1 MKAPLPVIQEIA
13 LADGRTITIE
23 TGRMA
28 RQADGSVLVRCGG
41 TALLATVVSAPEAR
55 EGVDFMP
62 LTVEYKEK
70 FASAGRV
77 PGGFLKRE
85 GRPSDREILVARLVD
100 RVLRPLFPE
109 DYHAE
114 TQVIITL
121 LSYDDEVAADSLAGL
136 AASAALAVSDVPF
149 NGPISEV
156 RVARVGGEFVIN
168 PSPAQIE
175 EADIEMMIGASS
187 DSVVMVEGEMNE
199 VSEAEMLEAIRV
211 AHEAIKVQ
219 VAAQLELAAKIG
231 APAKRT
237 YSHETHN
244 EELKKRVWDATY
256 AGAFEVAGR
265 ELTNKAERSEAFKA
279 VYTAFAATMTDEE
292 KAEFGS
298 LAKVY
303 YHEVEY
309 HAMRNQI
316 LENGKRLDGRS
327 TTEIR
332 PIWCE
337 TDVLPGPHG
346 CALFTRGE
354 TQSFT
359 TVTLGTALDSNRID
373 AATYMGD
380 ERFYLHYN
388 FPPFSTGEARML
400 RGTSR
405 REIGH
410 GNLAQRALKMMI
422 PAENAYTIRVVSDI
436 LESNGSSSMATVC
449 AGTLALM
456 DAGIPITR
464 PVSGI
469 AMGLITNPETGK
481 FAVLSDILGDED
493 HLGDMDFK
501 VTGTANGITACQMDI
516 KIQGLS
522 FEIMEQAL
530 NQARD
535 GRAHILGKMLEST
548 PEVRAELK
556 PHAPKMVR
564 LEIPKN
570 FIGGVIGPGGKV
582 IQGIQAETGT
592 TITIEEVG
600 DVGRVEISGIDPV
613 GMKRAEEIVRGICF
627 IPEVDKV
634 YEGVVRGVQTFGVF
648 VEIGRGTEGL
658 LHVSEMD
665 WKRIENPS
673 DLYQEGDRVQVKLLS
688 IDDKGK
694 LRLSRK
700 VLLEKPEGYVE
711 REERPREERG
721 PREPRG
727 DRGDRGGREGGRDRG
742 PRSQRPAR
750 EERAEGGEGEQASPV
765 EGGEAREDRP
775 RSERSRPRG
784 EQREERGERPA
795 REDRGERPAREDR
808 AERPAREDRPRG
820 EGNRSEGNRGGG
832 NRNGGAPRG
841 EGNRS
846 EAPRNGG
853 GQNRGGKRPGGAN
866 RVKRNEAPKEPE
878 RKGFFSSLFG
888 SRNK

>member
-1 MKAPLPVIQEIA
+1 
-13 LADGRTITIE
+13 
-23 TGRMA
+23 MA

-41 TALLATVVSAPEAR
+41 TALLATVVAAPEAR

-121 LSYDDEVAADSLAGL
+121 LSFDPEVAADSLAGL

-149 NGPISEV
+149 KGPISEV
-156 RVARVGGEFVIN
+156 RVARVNGEFVIN
-168 PSPAQIE
+168 PSPAQLE

-199 VSEAEMLEAIRV
+199 VSEGEMLEAIRV
-211 AHEAIKVQ
+211 AHDAIKVQ
-219 VAAQLELAAKIG
+219 CAAQVALAAQVEG
-231 APAKRT
+231 ANPKRT
-237 YSHETHN
+237 YNHESHN
-244 EELKKRVWDATY
+244 PELKKRVHDATY

-265 ELTNKAERSEAFKA
+265 ALTNKAERSAAFKA
-279 VYTAFAATMTDEE
+279 VFTEFMATMTEEE
-292 KAEFGS
+292 KTQHAS

-303 YHEVEY
+303 YHDVEY
-309 HAMRNQI
+309 QAMRNQI

-373 AATYMGD
+373 AATFMGD

-410 GNLAQRALKMMI
+410 GNLAQRALKKMI
-422 PAENAYTIRVVSDI
+422 PAENAYTIRIVSDI

-535 GRAHILGKMLEST
+535 GRAHILAKMLEAV
-548 PEVRAELK
+548 PAVRVELK
-556 PHAPKMVR
+556 AHAPKMVR

-600 DVGRVEISGIDPV
+600 DCGRVEISGIDPD
-613 GMKRAEEIVRGICF
+613 GMRRAEEIVRGICF
-627 IPEVDKV
+627 IPEIDKI

-648 VEIGRGTEGL
+648 VEIGRNTEGL

-688 IDDKGK
+688 VDDKGK

-700 VLLEKPEGYVE
+700 ALLEKPEGYVE
-711 REERPREERG
+711 REERPREDRG

-727 DRGDRGGREGGRDRG
+727 DRGDRGGRDGYRDRG
-742 PRSQRPAR
+742 PRSERPAR
-750 EERAEGGEGEQASPV
+750 EERSEGGDSEASPSEGGEN
-765 EGGEAREDRP
+765 REDRG

-784 EQREERGERPA
+784 EQRPDRGDRPA
-795 REDRGERPAREDR
+795 REERPRGEDRPARAD
-808 AERPAREDRPRG
+808 RPAREDRPARDD
-820 EGNRSEGNRGGG
+820 RPRAEGNRGGG
-832 NRNGGAPRG
+832 NRGAGGP
-841 EGNRS
+841 
-846 EAPRNGG
+846 
-853 GQNRGGKRPGGAN
+853 NRGGSRPGGAN
-866 RVKRNEAPKEPE
+866 RVKRNDSPKEPE

>member
-1 MKAPLPVIQEIA
+1 MKAPLPVIQEIT
-13 LADGRTITIE
+13 LPDGRTITIE

-121 LSYDDEVAADSLAGL
+121 LSFDQDVAADSLAGL

-156 RVARVGGEFVIN
+156 RVARVAGEFIIN
-168 PSPAQIE
+168 PSPAQID
-175 EADIEMMIGASS
+175 EADIEMMIGASA

-199 VSEAEMLEAIRV
+199 VSEAEMLEAIRI

-219 VAAQLELAAKIG
+219 VAAQLALAAQVEG
-231 APAKRT
+231 ANPKRT

-244 EELKKRVWDATY
+244 ADLKKRVWDATY

-265 ELTNKAERSEAFKA
+265 KLTNKTERSAAFKE
-279 VYTAFAATMTDEE
+279 VYTAFAATLTEE
-292 KAEFGS
+292 ELAQHGS

-316 LENGKRLDGRS
+316 LENGTRLDGRS

-530 NQARD
+530 NQARE
-535 GRAHILGKMLEST
+535 GRAHILGKMLEAM
-548 PEVRAELK
+548 PNVRAELK

-665 WKRIENPS
+665 WKRVENPG

-700 VLLEKPEGYVE
+700 ALLEKPEGYVE

-795 REDRGERPAREDR
+795 REDRGERPVREER
-808 AERPAREDRPRG
+808 TERPAREDRPRG
-820 EGNRSEGNRGGG
+820 EGGNRNGG

-846 EAPRNGG
+846 EGPRNSG

>member
-168 PSPAQIE
+168 PSPAQID

-237 YSHETHN
+237 YNHETHN

-548 PEVRAELK
+548 PEVRVELK

-795 REDRGERPAREDR
+795 REDRGERPAREER

>member
-168 PSPAQIE
+168 PSPAQID

-548 PEVRAELK
+548 PEVRVELK

-808 AERPAREDRPRG
+808 GERPAREDRPRG

>member
-13 LADGRTITIE
+13 LPDGRTITIE

-121 LSYDDEVAADSLAGL
+121 LSFDQEVAADSLAGL
-136 AASAALAVSDVPF
+136 AASTALAVSDVPF

-156 RVARVGGEFVIN
+156 CVARINGEFVIN
-168 PSPAQIE
+168 PSPAALE
-175 EADIEMMIGASS
+175 EADIEMMIGASK

-219 VAAQLELAAKIG
+219 IDAQLALAAQVEG
-231 APAKRT
+231 ANPKRS

-265 ELTNKAERSEAFKA
+265 KLTNKAERSEAFKA
-279 VYTAFAATMTDEE
+279 VYTAFAATLTEE
-292 KAEFGS
+292 ELAQYGS

-316 LENGKRLDGRS
+316 LENGTRLDGRS

-373 AATYMGD
+373 AATFMGD

-410 GNLAQRALKMMI
+410 GNLAQRALKKMI
-422 PAENAYTIRVVSDI
+422 PAENPYTVRVVSDI

-530 NQARD
+530 NQARE
-535 GRAHILGKMLEST
+535 GRAHILGKMLEAM
-548 PEVRAELK
+548 PQPRVELK

-665 WKRIENPS
+665 WKRVENPG

-727 DRGDRGGREGGRDRG
+727 DRGERGGREGGRDRG

-765 EGGEAREDRP
+765 AGGEAQEGREDRP

-784 EQREERGERPA
+784 EQREERGDRPA

-808 AERPAREDRPRG
+808 PRG
-820 EGNRSEGNRGGG
+820 EGNRGGGNRGGG
-832 NRNGGAPRG
+832 NRNGEGRSG
-841 EGNRS
+841 E
-846 EAPRNGG
+846 
-853 GQNRGGKRPGGAN
+853 GQNRGKRPGGAN
-866 RVKRNEAPKEPE
+866 RVKSAPKEPE

-888 SRNK
+888 GRNK

>member
-1 MKAPLPVIQEIA
+1 MKAPLPVIQEIT
-13 LADGRTITIE
+13 LPDGRTITIE

-121 LSYDDEVAADSLAGL
+121 LSFDQDVAADSLAGL

-156 RVARVGGEFVIN
+156 RVARVAGEFIIN
-168 PSPAQIE
+168 PSPAQID
-175 EADIEMMIGASS
+175 EADIEMMIGASA

-219 VAAQLELAAKIG
+219 VAAQLALAAQVEG
-231 APAKRT
+231 ANPKRT

-244 EELKKRVWDATY
+244 ADLKKRVWDATY

-265 ELTNKAERSEAFKA
+265 KLTNKTERSAAFKE
-279 VYTAFAATMTDEE
+279 VYTSFAATLTEE
-292 KAEFGS
+292 ELAQHGS

-316 LENGKRLDGRS
+316 LENGTRLDGRS

-530 NQARD
+530 NQARE
-535 GRAHILGKMLEST
+535 GRAHILGKMLEAM
-548 PEVRAELK
+548 PNVRVELK

-665 WKRIENPS
+665 WKRVENPG

-700 VLLEKPEGYVE
+700 ALLEKPEGYVE

-795 REDRGERPAREDR
+795 REDRGERPVREER
-808 AERPAREDRPRG
+808 TERPAREDRPRG
-820 EGNRSEGNRGGG
+820 EGGNRNGG

-846 EAPRNGG
+846 EGPRISG

>member
-1 MKAPLPVIQEIA
+1 MKAPLPVIQEIT

-100 RVLRPLFPE
+100 SVLRPLFPE

-121 LSYDDEVAADSLAGL
+121 LSFDQDVAADSLAGL

-156 RVARVGGEFVIN
+156 RVARVAGEFIIN

-175 EADIEMMIGASS
+175 EADIEMMIGASA

-199 VSEAEMLEAIRV
+199 VSEAEMLEAIRI

-219 VAAQLELAAKIG
+219 VAAQLALAAQVEG
-231 APAKRT
+231 ANPKRT

-244 EELKKRVWDATY
+244 ADLKKRVWDATY

-265 ELTNKAERSEAFKA
+265 KLTNKTERSAAFKE
-279 VYTAFAATMTDEE
+279 VYTAFAATLTEE
-292 KAEFGS
+292 ELAQHGS

-316 LENGKRLDGRS
+316 LENGTRLDGRS

-530 NQARD
+530 NQARE
-535 GRAHILGKMLEST
+535 GRAHILGKMLEAM
-548 PEVRAELK
+548 PNVRVELK

-665 WKRIENPS
+665 WKRVENPG

-700 VLLEKPEGYVE
+700 ALLEKPEGYVE

-765 EGGEAREDRP
+765 EGGESRDDRA

-784 EQREERGERPA
+784 EEREERGERPA
-795 REDRGERPAREDR
+795 REDRGEER

-820 EGNRSEGNRGGG
+820 EGGNRNGG

-846 EAPRNGG
+846 EGPRNSG

>member
-13 LADGRTITIE
+13 LPDGRTITIE

-121 LSYDDEVAADSLAGL
+121 LSFDQDVAADSLAGL

-156 RVARVGGEFVIN
+156 RVARVAGEFIIN

-175 EADIEMMIGASS
+175 EADIEMMIGASA

-219 VAAQLELAAKIG
+219 VAAQLALAAQVES
-231 APAKRT
+231 ANPKRT

-244 EELKKRVWDATY
+244 ADLKKRVWDATY

-265 ELTNKAERSEAFKA
+265 KLTNKTERSAAFKE
-279 VYTAFAATMTDEE
+279 VYTAFAATLTEE
-292 KAEFGS
+292 ELAQHGS

-316 LENGKRLDGRS
+316 LENGTRLDGRS

-530 NQARD
+530 NQARE
-535 GRAHILGKMLEST
+535 GRAHILGKMLEAM
-548 PEVRAELK
+548 PQPRVELK

-665 WKRIENPS
+665 WKRVENPG

-700 VLLEKPEGYVE
+700 ALLEKPEGYVE

-727 DRGDRGGREGGRDRG
+727 ERGGREGGRDRG

-795 REDRGERPAREDR
+795 REDRGEPREQR

-820 EGNRSEGNRGGG
+820 EGGNRNGG

-846 EAPRNGG
+846 EGPRNGG

>member
-1 MKAPLPVIQEIA
+1 MKAPLPVIQEIT
-13 LADGRTITIE
+13 LPDGRTITIE

-121 LSYDDEVAADSLAGL
+121 LSFDQDVAADSLAGL

-156 RVARVGGEFVIN
+156 RVARVAGEFIIN
-168 PSPAQIE
+168 PSPAQID
-175 EADIEMMIGASS
+175 EADIEMMIGASA

-219 VAAQLELAAKIG
+219 VAAQLALAAQVEG
-231 APAKRT
+231 ANPKRT

-244 EELKKRVWDATY
+244 ADLKKRVWDATY

-265 ELTNKAERSEAFKA
+265 KLTNKTERSAAFKE
-279 VYTAFAATMTDEE
+279 VYTSFAATLTEE
-292 KAEFGS
+292 ELAQHGS

-316 LENGKRLDGRS
+316 LENGTRLDGRS

-530 NQARD
+530 NQARE
-535 GRAHILGKMLEST
+535 GRAHILGKMLEAM
-548 PEVRAELK
+548 PNVRAELK

-665 WKRIENPS
+665 WKRVENPG

-700 VLLEKPEGYVE
+700 ALLEKPEGYVE

-795 REDRGERPAREDR
+795 REDRGERPVREER
-808 AERPAREDRPRG
+808 TERPAREDRPRG
-820 EGNRSEGNRGGG
+820 EGGNRNGG

-846 EAPRNGG
+846 EGPRNSG

>member
-535 GRAHILGKMLEST
+535 GRAHILDKMLEST

-808 AERPAREDRPRG
+808 GERPAREDRPRG

>member
-1 MKAPLPVIQEIA
+1 MKAPLPVIQEIT

-121 LSYDDEVAADSLAGL
+121 LSFDQDVAADSLAGL

-156 RVARVGGEFVIN
+156 RVARVAGEFIIN

-175 EADIEMMIGASS
+175 EADIEMMIGASA

-219 VAAQLELAAKIG
+219 VAAQLALAAQVEG
-231 APAKRT
+231 ANPKRT

-244 EELKKRVWDATY
+244 ADLKKRVWDATY

-265 ELTNKAERSEAFKA
+265 KLTNKTERSAAFKE
-279 VYTAFAATMTDEE
+279 VYTAFAATLTEE
-292 KAEFGS
+292 ELAQHGS

-316 LENGKRLDGRS
+316 LENGTRLDGRS

-530 NQARD
+530 NQARE
-535 GRAHILGKMLEST
+535 GRAHILGKMLEAM
-548 PEVRAELK
+548 PNVRVELK

-665 WKRIENPS
+665 WKRVENPG

-700 VLLEKPEGYVE
+700 ALLEKPEGYVE

-750 EERAEGGEGEQASPV
+750 EERAEGGEGEQANPV
-765 EGGEAREDRP
+765 EGSESRDDRA

-784 EQREERGERPA
+784 EEREERGERPA
-795 REDRGERPAREDR
+795 REDRGEER

-820 EGNRSEGNRGGG
+820 EGGNRNGG

-846 EAPRNGG
+846 EGPRNSG

>member
-1 MKAPLPVIQEIA
+1 MKAPLPVIQEIT
-13 LADGRTITIE
+13 LPDGRTITIE

-121 LSYDDEVAADSLAGL
+121 LSFDQDVAADSLAGL

-156 RVARVGGEFVIN
+156 RVARVAGEFIIN
-168 PSPAQIE
+168 PSPAQID
-175 EADIEMMIGASS
+175 EADIEMMIGASA

-219 VAAQLELAAKIG
+219 VAAQLALAAQVEG
-231 APAKRT
+231 ANPKRT

-244 EELKKRVWDATY
+244 ADLKKRVWDATY

-265 ELTNKAERSEAFKA
+265 KLTNKTERSAAFKE
-279 VYTAFAATMTDEE
+279 VYTAFAATLTEE
-292 KAEFGS
+292 ELAQHGS

-316 LENGKRLDGRS
+316 LENGTRLDGRS

-516 KIQGLS
+516 KIQDLS

-530 NQARD
+530 NQARE
-535 GRAHILGKMLEST
+535 GRAHILGKMLEAM
-548 PEVRAELK
+548 PNVRVELK

-665 WKRIENPS
+665 WKRVENPG

-700 VLLEKPEGYVE
+700 ALLEKPEGYVE

-795 REDRGERPAREDR
+795 REDRGERPVREER
-808 AERPAREDRPRG
+808 TERPAREDRPRG
-820 EGNRSEGNRGGG
+820 EGGNRNGG

-846 EAPRNGG
+846 EGPRNSG

>member
-548 PEVRAELK
+548 PEVRVELK

-795 REDRGERPAREDR
+795 REDRGERPAREER

>member
-168 PSPAQIE
+168 PSPAQID

-808 AERPAREDRPRG
+808 GERPAREDRPRG

>member
-1 MKAPLPVIQEIA
+1 MKAPLPVIQEIT
-13 LADGRTITIE
+13 LPDGRTITIE

-121 LSYDDEVAADSLAGL
+121 LSFDQDVAADSLAGL

-156 RVARVGGEFVIN
+156 RVARVAGEFIIN
-168 PSPAQIE
+168 PSPAQID
-175 EADIEMMIGASS
+175 EADIEMMIGASA

-199 VSEAEMLEAIRV
+199 VSEAEMLEAIRI

-219 VAAQLELAAKIG
+219 VAAQLALAAQVEG
-231 APAKRT
+231 ANPKRT

-244 EELKKRVWDATY
+244 ADLKKRVWDATY

-265 ELTNKAERSEAFKA
+265 KLTNKTERSAAFKE
-279 VYTAFAATMTDEE
+279 VYTSFAATLTEE
-292 KAEFGS
+292 ELAQHGS

-316 LENGKRLDGRS
+316 LENGTRLDGRS

-530 NQARD
+530 NQARE
-535 GRAHILGKMLEST
+535 GRAHILGKMLEAM
-548 PEVRAELK
+548 PNVRVELK

-665 WKRIENPS
+665 WKRVENPG

-700 VLLEKPEGYVE
+700 ALLEKPEGYVE

-795 REDRGERPAREDR
+795 REDRGERPVREER
-808 AERPAREDRPRG
+808 TERPAREDRPRG
-820 EGNRSEGNRGGG
+820 EGGNRNGG

-846 EAPRNGG
+846 EGPRNSG